1 MKSLAKWF
9 NANKILIN
17 IKKTELVTFK
27 HKSKKLASQ
36 TKNQLSRKRFH
47 PSKSV
52 KYLGVKIDGNLNWKN
67 QTYGIVT
74 NLNKANALLPKTRN
88 YVSFNTLKAI
98 YFEMFD

>member
-1 MKSLAKWF
+1 M
-9 NANKILIN
+9 
-17 IKKTELVTFK
+17 
-27 HKSKKLASQ
+27 
-36 TKNQLSRKRFH
+36 
-47 PSKSV
+47 

-98 YFEMFD
+98 YFEMFDLYIKYTHVLWGKDSNRKLRIIHLQKKNF